1 MTSEPLYLT
10 LLRQDNVIVT
20 DFTQIETLAPRSQLL
35 IEEGL
40 LTEINEELAR
50 ITSLANKRL
59 DLPPPHAHGGAAPA
73 SFHDDLKRLGEL
85 IFFHL
90 FSQPARQRLLDSPPT
105 DLFLRLDDQLVHV
118 PWELAFDGEDF
129 LLNKFRIGRQVL
141 THQPVPPTDV
151 RRPQERHR
159 LNMLIIA
166 DPSESLDAAAEEAD
180 QLVDMLD
187 TCDNLEVSILG
198 GRELRKIDLL
208 QALNDCDLVHYAGHA
223 SFDETDPSRSGWVLR
238 DSVLMASELR
248 RVPRPP
254 FLVFSNACQ
263 AGVTTRWRSDTV
275 YDGQAFGIGSAFLLA
290 GTQNYIGTFC
300 AIHDAH
306 SATFAA
312 DFYRYLLQGDR
323 VGNALAK
330 ARQRAYQ
337 EAATSGLLW
346 ASYMHYGNP
355 TFQLP
360 LGAEKDADSSTS
372 FQIPTPKPEVTLD
385 DPVPP
390 DYAHREAALRSTA
403 APDFSHEIAATA
415 STPSPQETPEIGIGS
430 STPETPINEAPAPT
444 PKRQPF
450 RLVLSAAAGVAVL
463 IALTVL
469 YTRMQSSPASSTA
482 PILHQAYEALEKQD
496 WDQAKTLFQQ
506 LRDDAAPESRSHG
519 YAGLAAIAY
528 AERDNTQS
536 IQLTQEAQALNPN
549 GFGYTLCGKAAVD
562 FARGHYQRALDFAQ
576 KAEIMAIPYCDL
588 IRGHILAQQGDAAAA
603 TAAYQRAVEQ
613 PNAHPWQRTIAHN
626 RLEQLGVLKGATR
639 PLQGAPQR

>member
-10 LLRQDNVIVT
+10 LLRQDNFIVT
-20 DFTQIETLAPRSQLL
+20 DFNQIETLVPRSQLP

-59 DLPPPHAHGGAAPA
+59 ELPPGQAHGAAV
-73 SFHDDLKRLGEL
+73 STRFHEDLKRLGEL

-90 FSQPARQRLLDSPPT
+90 FSQPARQRLLASPRT
-105 DLFLRLDDQLVHV
+105 DLLLRLDDQLVHV
-118 PWELAFDGEDF
+118 PWELAFDGEEF

-141 THQPVPPTDV
+141 THQPVPPADG
-151 RRPQERHR
+151 RRPQNPDR
-159 LNMLIIA
+159 LNMLIIV
-166 DPSESLDAAAEEAD
+166 DPSETLDAAAEEAE

-187 TCDNLEVSILG
+187 TCHNLEVSILG
-198 GRELRKIDLL
+198 GRQLRKINLL

-223 SFDETDPSRSGWVLR
+223 SFDENDPSRSGWVLR

-254 FLVFSNACQ
+254 LLVFSNACQ
-263 AGVTTRWRSDTV
+263 AGATTRWQSNTA

-312 DFYRYLLQGDR
+312 DFYRSLLQGDR

-355 TFQLP
+355 AFHLP
-360 LGAEKDADSSTS
+360 FSAEKEASSSTS
-372 FQIPTPKPEVTLD
+372 FRAPAPELDITLGESVL
-385 DPVPP
+385 PN
-390 DYAHREAALRSTA
+390 YAPREATLRSTA
-403 APDFSHEIAATA
+403 APGGSPDIAATA
-415 STPSPQETPEIGIGS
+415 SIPAPQETSDIGARFS
-430 STPETPINEAPAPT
+430 PETPVYEPPAPA

-450 RLVLSAAAGVAVL
+450 RLVLSAAAVAVL
-463 IALTVL
+463 IALILV
-469 YTRMQSSPASSTA
+469 YIRMPNPPEPPGT

-496 WDQAKTLFQQ
+496 WEQAKTLFQQ
-506 LRDDAAPESRSHG
+506 LRDDAAPESRSQG

-528 AERDNTQS
+528 AERDSAQS
-536 IQLTQEAQALNPN
+536 NQLTLKAQALNPN

-562 FARGHYQRALDFAQ
+562 FARGQYQRALDFAQ

-613 PNAHPWQRTIAHN
+613 PHVPPWQRRIAHN
-626 RLEQLGVLKGATR
+626 RLEQLGTLKGVTR
-639 PLQGAPQR
+639 PMPDTAPHR

>member
-10 LLRQDNVIVT
+10 LLRQDNFIVT
-20 DFTQIETLAPRSQLL
+20 DFNQIETLVPRSQLP

-59 DLPPPHAHGGAAPA
+59 ELPPGQAHGAAV
-73 SFHDDLKRLGEL
+73 SIRFHEDLKRLGEL

-90 FSQPARQRLLDSPPT
+90 FSQPARQRLLASPGT

-118 PWELAFDGEDF
+118 PWELAFDGEEF

-141 THQPVPPTDV
+141 THQPVPPADG
-151 RRPQERHR
+151 RRPQNPDR
-159 LNMLIIA
+159 LKMLIIA
-166 DPSESLDAAAEEAD
+166 DPSETLDAAAEEAD

-187 TCDNLEVSILG
+187 TCHNLEVSILG
-198 GRELRKIDLL
+198 GRQLRKINLL

-223 SFDETDPSRSGWVLR
+223 CFDENDPSRSGWVLR

-254 FLVFSNACQ
+254 LLVFSNACQ
-263 AGVTTRWRSDTV
+263 AGATTRWQSDTA

-355 TFQLP
+355 AFHLP
-360 LGAEKDADSSTS
+360 FSAEKEAGSSTS
-372 FQIPTPKPEVTLD
+372 FRSPAPEPEVTLGES
-385 DPVPP
+385 VLP
-390 DYAHREAALRSTA
+390 DYAPREAPLRSTA
-403 APDFSHEIAATA
+403 PPIASPDMAATA
-415 STPSPQETPEIGIGS
+415 STSLPRETSDIGVSSSAPEV
-430 STPETPINEAPAPT
+430 PINETPAPN
-444 PKRQPF
+444 RQPF
-450 RLVLSAAAGVAVL
+450 RLVLSGAVVAVL
-463 IALTVL
+463 IALAVF
-469 YTRMQSSPASSTA
+469 YIRMQNVPAPSTVA
-482 PILHQAYEALEKQD
+482 ILHQAYEALEKQD
-496 WDQAKTLFQQ
+496 WDKAKTLFQQ
-506 LRDDAAPESRSHG
+506 LRDDAAPESRSQG

-528 AERDNTQS
+528 AERDSAQAN
-536 IQLTQEAQALNPN
+536 QLTLEAQALNPN

-562 FARGHYQRALDFAQ
+562 FARGQYQRALDFAQ
-576 KAEIMAIPYCDL
+576 IAEIMAIPYCDL

-613 PNAHPWQRTIAHN
+613 PNIPPWQRTIAHN
-626 RLEQLGVLKGATR
+626 RLEQLGTLKGVTR
-639 PLQGAPQR
+639 PLQDTAPQR

>member
-1 MTSEPLYLT
+1 MTSEALYLT
-10 LLRQDNVIVT
+10 LLRQDNFIVT
-20 DFTQIETLAPRSQLL
+20 DFNQIETLVPRSRLP

-59 DLPPPHAHGGAAPA
+59 DLPPGQGHGAAV
-73 SFHDDLKRLGEL
+73 STRFHEDLKRLGEL

-90 FSQPARQRLLDSPPT
+90 FAQPARQRLLASPPT

-118 PWELAFDGEDF
+118 PWELAFDGEAF

-141 THQPVPPTDV
+141 THQPVPLADG
-151 RRPQERHR
+151 RRPHNPGR
-159 LNMLIIA
+159 LKMLIIV
-166 DPSESLDAAAEEAD
+166 DPSETLDAAAEEAD

-187 TCDNLEVSILG
+187 NCHNLEVSILG
-198 GRELRKIDLL
+198 GRQLRKIDLL

-223 SFDETDPSRSGWVLR
+223 SFDENDPSRSGWVLH
-238 DSVLMASELR
+238 DSILMASELR

-254 FLVFSNACQ
+254 LLVFSNACQ
-263 AGVTTRWRSDTV
+263 AGVTTRWQSDTA

-312 DFYRYLLQGDR
+312 DFYRSLLQGDR

-330 ARQRAYQ
+330 ARQQAYQ
-337 EAATSGLLW
+337 ETATSGLLW

-360 LGAEKDADSSTS
+360 LNAEPEAGSSTS
-372 FQIPTPKPEVTLD
+372 FRTPTPELEITLA

-390 DYAHREAALRSTA
+390 DRVPREATLRSTA
-403 APDFSHEIAATA
+403 APDGSHEVAATVP
-415 STPSPQETPEIGIGS
+415 TPPSQKTNDTGSSAFETPAL
-430 STPETPINEAPAPT
+430 N
-444 PKRQPF
+444 RQPF
-450 RLVLSAAAGVAVL
+450 RLILSASVVAVL
-463 IALTVL
+463 IALLVFYTQMQTAPSTV
-469 YTRMQSSPASSTA
+469 

-496 WDQAKTLFQQ
+496 WDTAKTLFQQ
-506 LRDDAAPESRSHG
+506 LRDDATPESRSHG

-528 AERDNTQS
+528 AERDSAQS
-536 IQLTQEAQALNPN
+536 NQLTLEAQALNPN
-549 GFGYTLCGKAAVD
+549 GFGYTLCGKAAVE
-562 FARGHYQRALDFAQ
+562 FARGQYQRALDFAQ

-603 TAAYQRAVEQ
+603 TAAYQRAAAQ
-613 PNAHPWQRTIAHN
+613 PSVPPWQRTIAHN
-626 RLEQLGVLKGATR
+626 RLEQLGTLKGVTQ
-639 PLQGAPQR
+639 PLQDTAPQR

>member
-10 LLRQDNVIVT
+10 LLRQDNFIVT
-20 DFTQIETLAPRSQLL
+20 DFNQIETLVPRSQLP

-50 ITSLANKRL
+50 ITSLANQHL
-59 DLPPPHAHGGAAPA
+59 ELPTGHAHGATV
-73 SFHDDLKRLGEL
+73 STRFHDDLKRLGEL

-118 PWELAFDGEDF
+118 PWELAFDGENF

-141 THQPVPPTDV
+141 THQPVPLADV
-151 RRPQERHR
+151 RRVQTPHR
-159 LNMLIIA
+159 LNMLIIV

-187 TCDNLEVSILG
+187 TCDNLEVTILG
-198 GRELRKIDLL
+198 GRQLRKLDLL

-223 SFDETDPSRSGWVLR
+223 RFDENDPSRSGWVLR

-254 FLVFSNACQ
+254 LLVFSNACQ
-263 AGVTTRWRSDTV
+263 AGVTTRWRSDTA

-306 SATFAA
+306 SAAFAA

-323 VGNALAK
+323 VGKALAK

-355 TFQLP
+355 AFQLP
-360 LGAEKDADSSTS
+360 LSAEQEAGSSTS
-372 FQIPTPKPEVTLD
+372 FRTPAPEPEVTLA

-390 DYAHREAALRSTA
+390 DPVPQEAALRSTVA
-403 APDFSHEIAATA
+403 PGGSHEVVATVPTPPSHKTNDISADSTAPEAPDLS
-415 STPSPQETPEIGIGS
+415 
-430 STPETPINEAPAPT
+430 
-444 PKRQPF
+444 RQPF
-450 RLVLSAAAGVAVL
+450 RLVLGAAAVAVL
-463 IALTVL
+463 LALAVF
-469 YTRMQSSPASSTA
+469 YTQMQTA
-482 PILHQAYEALEKQD
+482 PAPSTVPVLHQAYEALEKQD

-506 LRDDAAPESRSHG
+506 LRDDATPEFRSHG

-528 AERDNTQS
+528 AERDSAQS
-536 IQLTQEAQALNPN
+536 NQLTLQAQALNPN

-562 FARGHYQRALDFAQ
+562 FARGQYQRALDFAQ
-576 KAEIMAIPYCDL
+576 KAEILAIPYCDL

-603 TAAYQRAVEQ
+603 TAAYQRAAAQ
-613 PNAHPWQRTIAHN
+613 PSVPPWQRTIAHN
-626 RLEQLGVLKGATR
+626 RLEQLGTLKGVTR
-639 PLQGAPQR
+639 PLQDTAPQR

>member
-1 MTSEPLYLT
+1 MTPEPLHLT
-10 LLRQDNVIVT
+10 LLRQDNFIVT
-20 DFTQIETLAPRSQLL
+20 DLTQIETIAPRSLL
-35 IEEGL
+35 PIEEGL

-50 ITSLANKRL
+50 ITSLANKHL
-59 DLPPPHAHGGAAPA
+59 ELPAGHAHEAAVPTR
-73 SFHDDLKRLGEL
+73 FHDDLKRLGEL

-118 PWELAFDGEDF
+118 PWELAFDGEGF

-141 THQPVPPTDV
+141 THQPVPFTDV
-151 RRPQERHR
+151 RRAPTPHR
-159 LNMLIIA
+159 LNMLLIV
-166 DPSESLDAAAEEAD
+166 DPSESLDAAAAEAD

-187 TCDNLEVSILG
+187 TCDNLEVTILG
-198 GRELRKIDLL
+198 GRQLRKIDLL

-223 SFDETDPSRSGWVLR
+223 KFDENDPSRSGWVLR

-254 FLVFSNACQ
+254 LLVFSNACQ
-263 AGVTTRWRSDTV
+263 AGVTTRWQSDTA

-312 DFYRYLLQGDR
+312 DFYRSLLQGDR

-360 LGAEKDADSSTS
+360 LGAEQEVGSSTS
-372 FQIPTPKPEVTLD
+372 FRTPAAEPEVTLGER
-385 DPVPP
+385 VLP
-390 DYAHREAALRSTA
+390 DYAPREAALRSTA
-403 APDFSHEIAATA
+403 SPSVSQEVAATVPPP
-415 STPSPQETPEIGIGS
+415 PSQKTNDIGAGS
-430 STPETPINEAPAPT
+430 SAPEAPALN
-444 PKRQPF
+444 RQPF
-450 RLVLSAAAGVAVL
+450 RLVLSAAAVAVL
-463 IALTVL
+463 LALAVFYTQMQTAPATSTV
-469 YTRMQSSPASSTA
+469 

-496 WDQAKTLFQQ
+496 WHKAKALFQQ
-506 LRDDAAPESRSHG
+506 LRNDSTPESRSHG

-528 AERDNTQS
+528 AERDSAQS
-536 IQLTQEAQALNPN
+536 NQLTLEAQALHPN

-562 FARGHYQRALDFAQ
+562 FARGQYQRALDFAQ

-603 TAAYQRAVEQ
+603 TSAYQRAAEQ
-613 PNAHPWQRTIAHN
+613 PSVPPWQRTIAHH
-626 RLEQLGVLKGATR
+626 RLQQLGALKGVTR
-639 PLQGAPQR
+639 PLQDAAPQR

>member
-1 MTSEPLYLT
+1 MTSEPLHLT
-10 LLRQDNVIVT
+10 LLRQDNFIVT
-20 DFTQIETLAPRSQLL
+20 DFTQTETIAPRSQLP

-59 DLPPPHAHGGAAPA
+59 QLPTSQAQEAAGLN
-73 SFHDDLKRLGEL
+73 SFHDELKRLGEL

-90 FSQPARQRLLDSPPT
+90 LSQPARQRLLDSPRT

-141 THQPVPPTDV
+141 THQPVPPADM
-151 RRPQERHR
+151 RHR
-159 LNMLIIA
+159 QEPHRLKMLIIV
-166 DPSESLDAAAEEAD
+166 DPSESLEAAAEEAD
-180 QLVDMLD
+180 RLVDMLD
-187 TCDNLEVSILG
+187 TCDNLEVDILG
-198 GRELRKIDLL
+198 GRQLRKIDLL
-208 QALNDCDLVHYAGHA
+208 QAINDCDLVHYAGHA

-263 AGVTTRWRSDTV
+263 AGATTRWQSDTA

-355 TFQLP
+355 TFQIP
-360 LGAEKDADSSTS
+360 LGAEKEAGDSTS
-372 FQIPTPKPEVTLD
+372 VQAPAPEPDVIID
-385 DPVPP
+385 DPALP
-390 DYAHREAALRSTA
+390 DYVHREAAMRSTV
-403 APDFSHEIAATA
+403 APDVSHEIAATA
-415 STPSPQETPEIGIGS
+415 ATPPAQETSEIVTGSTAPEA
-430 STPETPINEAPAPT
+430 PINEAPAPQ
-444 PKRQPF
+444 RQSF
-450 RLVLSAAAGVAVL
+450 RLVLGAAVVVVL
-463 IALTVL
+463 IAVTVF
-469 YTRMQSSPASSTA
+469 YTQRQNTPEPSTT
-482 PILHQAYEALEKQD
+482 PILHQAYEALENRD
-496 WDQAKTLFQQ
+496 WDKAKTLFQQ
-506 LRDDAAPESRSHG
+506 LRDDAAPESRSYG
-519 YAGLAAIAY
+519 FAGLAAIAY
-528 AERDNTQS
+528 AERDNAAST
-536 IQLTQEAQALNPN
+536 QLTLEAEALNPN
-549 GFGYTLCGKAAVD
+549 GYGYTLCGKAAVD
-562 FARGHYQRALDFAQ
+562 FARGQYQRALDFAR

-613 PNAHPWQRTIAHN
+613 PNVRPWQRMIAHK
-626 RLEQLGVLKGATR
+626 RLEQLGALKDATR
-639 PLQGAPQR
+639 PLPDTAPQR